1 MMHQQTFLT
10 TLLNSSMSKHLSSH
24 CRIGTYRSCSQV
36 FKGGLYE
43 IDEDDDEFITVSSL
57 VAQMWCRWPKIMR
70 GRPASRLF
78 GTTYPAQ
85 GTTVFRWPGL
95 LLNLPASELQFSC
108 MYIPIELA
116 ATVYLH
122 SNLLV
127 IGLQPDNIYIVLI
140 HIGNSYNYCVR
151 LQCCYCTM
159 IRYLV
164 RYLSVM

>member
-1 MMHQQTFLT
+1 MMHQQTFLK
-10 TLLNSSMSKHLSSH
+10 TLLSISLVIVDLGLTGAVARYSRVDSMRLMRMMMS
-24 CRIGTYRSCSQV
+24 
-36 FKGGLYE
+36 
-43 IDEDDDEFITVSSL
+43 SSL
-57 VAQMWCRWPKIMR
+57 CHLWWHKCGCRWPKIMR

-85 GTTVFRWPGL
+85 GTTVFRWPGQ

-127 IGLQPDNIYIVLI
+127 IALQPDNIYIVLL